1 MSTLD
6 MFYYSHESFS
16 HDYAAKLQSTGHP
29 QSLEPLESLDRNF
42 FLNASYDGGDRQKAP
57 AFRLAENRKIPRGIS
72 P

>member
-1 MSTLD
+1 MSLFLMT
-6 MFYYSHESFS
+6 MQRNCSR
-16 HDYAAKLQSTGHP
+16 QGHP